1 MLFYLNINNINNS
14 MKKKIALITG
24 ISGQDGA
31 YLAEFL
37 LDKNYT
43 VVGSE
48 RRSARYDMWRLK
60 RLGIERKIIIE
71 ELELTEP
78 FEISRLIK
86 KYKFDEIYNLGAQSF
101 VKSSFSSPLYTCNT
115 NGLSVLRILE
125 TIREFSPKTKFYQA
139 SSSEMFGEIL
149 TKNKMNELLLTQEVL
164 MQYQKFLDILLLKII
179 ENRITYL
186 QFQEFYLIM
195 SHLLEVR
202 NL

>member
-1 MLFYLNINNINNS
+1 MLFYSNIDNINNS
-14 MKKKIALITG
+14 MKKKTALITG

-115 NGLSVLRILE
+115 NGLNVLRILE
-125 TIREFSPKTKFYQA
+125 TIKSFHLRQNSTKHLLQKCL
-139 SSSEMFGEIL
+139 GNIN
-149 TKNKMNELLLTQEVL
+149 KNKMNELITQKSL
-164 MQYQKFLDILLLKII
+164 CSIKSFWTLY
-179 ENRITYL
+179 Y
-186 QFQEFYLIM
+186 
-195 SHLLEVR
+195 
-202 NL
+202 

>member
-1 MLFYLNINNINNS
+1 MEI
-14 MKKKIALITG
+14 
-24 ISGQDGA
+24 
-31 YLAEFL
+31 
-37 LDKNYT
+37 
-43 VVGSE
+43 
-48 RRSARYDMWRLK
+48 K

-149 TKNKMNELLLTQEVL
+149 TKKQNERTPFNQEVL
-164 MQYQKFLDILLLKII
+164 MQYQKFLDTLLLKIT
-179 ENRITYL
+179 ENLITYL

-195 SHLLEVR
+195 NHLLEVR